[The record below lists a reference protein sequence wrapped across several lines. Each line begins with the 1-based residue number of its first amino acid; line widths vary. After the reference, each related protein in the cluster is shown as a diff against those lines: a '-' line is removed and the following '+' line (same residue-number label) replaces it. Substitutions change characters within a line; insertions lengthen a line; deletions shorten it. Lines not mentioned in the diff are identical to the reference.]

1 MQIQVLGCSGGIGQ
15 DLRTTSLLFDDCVLI
30 DMGTGVGDL
39 SLDAMEAID
48 TVFLTHSHLD
58 HIATLPLMLDSVGPR
73 RHKPLQVYALRET
86 IETLQ
91 THIFNGSIWPDFTS
105 IPTAEAPFLRLDPI
119 APGQSIAADNKNFQA
134 ITVNHTVPA
143 VGYLVGSDAGSF
155 AFTGDTAQNE
165 EFWDVIN
172 GCDDLKHL
180 IIETSFV
187 DADAEV
193 ASLSRH
199 LSPAI
204 FVEEMAKYRNNAKVW
219 LTHMMPGFEE
229 EIAAQIR
236 QHNSA
241 LDFSILKR
249 GDRITFK

>member
-15 DLRTTSLLFDDCVLI
+15 DLRTTSLLFDDRVLI

-73 RHKPLQVYALRET
+73 RHKPLQVYAPKET

-91 THIFNGSIWPDFTS
+91 THIFNGSIWPDFTT

-165 EFWDVIN
+165 EFWAVIN

-180 IIETSFV
+180 VIETSFV

-193 ASLSRH
+193 AALSRH

-229 EIAAQIR
+229 EIVGQIR

-249 GDRITFK
+249 GDRITF

>member
-39 SLDAMEAID
+39 SLDAMLAID

-58 HIATLPLMLDSVGPR
+58 HVVTLPLMLDSVGSR
-73 RHKPLQVYALRET
+73 RHKPLQVYALKET

-91 THIFNGSIWPDFTS
+91 THIFNGSIWPDFTT
-105 IPTAEAPFLRLDPI
+105 IPTTEAPFLRFDPI
-119 APGQSIAADNKNFQA
+119 TPGQSITVDNKSFQA

-143 VGYLVGSDAGSF
+143 VGYLVGSDEGSF

-165 EFWDVIN
+165 EFWNIIN
-172 GCDDLKHL
+172 GCSDLKHL

-187 DADAEV
+187 DADAGV

-199 LSPAI
+199 LNPAT
-204 FVEEMAKYRNNAKVW
+204 FVAEMAKYQNSARVW

-229 EIAAQIR
+229 EIAGQIR

-249 GDRITFK
+249 GDRINI